1 MLVGS
6 GFFHLSQD
14 GLERMGDRGRT
25 SYEAWCCFYLAWYHK
40 DGAGVS
46 GGVTLVNKEKVCL
59 KGRAREVGRVRGGRS
74 SESYNRGGDEDPAGS
89 SEASLRLVRSKPF
102 GTFSPFSSGFCI
114 RGGAGAGG
122 SRKDGGLWACES
134 RQGIEAFI

>member
-1 MLVGS
+1 MFKGS
-6 GFFHLSQD
+6 GKGS
-14 GLERMGDRGRT
+14 GTGEGRQKLRKLQ
-25 SYEAWCCFYLAWYHK
+25 SK
-40 DGAGVS
+40 D
-46 GGVTLVNKEKVCL
+46 
-59 KGRAREVGRVRGGRS
+59 
-74 SESYNRGGDEDPAGS
+74 NRGGDEDPAGS
-89 SEASLRLVRSKPF
+89 SEASSRLVPSKPF